1 MIKTIVV
8 DDEIILRESLK
19 HLIEFDEEI
28 SVIGCG
34 GNGLEALELCD
45 AFAPEMVLMDIIMPT
60 CDGIEGTRLIKEK
73 FPSVKVLILTTF
85 DDDENIAKALQ
96 NGADG
101 YVLKSIKPDELIL
114 AIKSV
119 AKGMGIMHKK
129 IYNTVA
135 KQFEA
140 GDTGV
145 VKANHQPI
153 NLSPRETT
161 LLRYIVL
168 GKSNKEIAAEL
179 YLADGTVKNLIAN
192 LLDKLDLKDRTQL
205 AVFAVVNHLV

>member
-19 HLIEFDEEI
+19 RLIEFDNEI
-28 SVIGCG
+28 SVVGCG
-34 GNGLEALELCD
+34 GNGFEAVELCET
-45 AFAPEMVLMDIIMPT
+45 FTPEIVLMDIIMPN
-60 CDGIEGTRLIKEK
+60 CDGIEGTRLIKAK
-73 FPSVKVLILTTF
+73 FPSIKVLILTTF

-101 YVLKSIKPDELIL
+101 YVLKSITPDDLVL

-129 IYNTVA
+129 IFNTVA

-140 GDTGV
+140 GENNGAKV
-145 VKANHQPI
+145 SVPPG
-153 NLSPRETT
+153 NLSPRELS
-161 LLRYIVL
+161 LLRYIVH

-179 YLADGTVKNLIAN
+179 FLAEGTVKNLVAS
-192 LLDKLDLKDRTQL
+192 LLEKLALKDRTQL
-205 AVFAVVNHLV
+205 AVYAVVNHLV

>member
-19 HLIEFDEEI
+19 RLIEFDEEI
-28 SVIGCG
+28 SVVGCG
-34 GNGLEALELCD
+34 GNGLEALELCET
-45 AFAPEMVLMDIIMPT
+45 FAPEIVLMDIIMPQ
-60 CDGIEGTRLIKEK
+60 CDGIKGTHLIKTK
-73 FPSVKVLILTTF
+73 FPGIKVLILTTF

-101 YVLKSIKPDELIL
+101 YVLKSITPEDLVL

-140 GDTGV
+140 GENNGIKV
-145 VKANHQPI
+145 AGPPS
-153 NLSPRETT
+153 NLSPRELS
-161 LLRYIVL
+161 LLRYIVH

-179 YLADGTVKNLIAN
+179 FLAEGTVKNLVAS
-192 LLDKLDLKDRTQL
+192 LLEKLELKDRTQL
-205 AVFAVVNHLV
+205 AVYAVINHLV